1 MAAEEEDTNSLQLTQ
16 QMTNSQ
22 SIHGGPPYP
31 SPIPQSTPPS
41 SYGPL
46 RSPSPAAA
54 AHFGGLPG
62 SPYRMMHHSVFG
74 THASSASLPPASG
87 YYPHPWSSTT
97 LSSQRATTRDMLNCS
112 SNTKRLVT
120 LAPVWVSHQ
129 TKLLLADKAPVEPNL
144 QTQKL
149 TLQIH
154 IYMQLTH
161 FWFVR

>member
-1 MAAEEEDTNSLQLTQ
+1 MAAEEEATNSLQLTQ
-16 QMTNSQ
+16 HMTNSR
-22 SIHGGPPYP
+22 SIHGGPSYP
-31 SPIPQSTPPS
+31 SPIPPSTPPS
-41 SYGPL
+41 QHGPL

-112 SNTKRLVT
+112 SNSKRLVT
-120 LAPVWVSHQ
+120 LGPTLKCTSF
-129 TKLLLADKAPVEPNL
+129 TDNL
-144 QTQKL
+144 
-149 TLQIH
+149 
-154 IYMQLTH
+154 
-161 FWFVR
+161 